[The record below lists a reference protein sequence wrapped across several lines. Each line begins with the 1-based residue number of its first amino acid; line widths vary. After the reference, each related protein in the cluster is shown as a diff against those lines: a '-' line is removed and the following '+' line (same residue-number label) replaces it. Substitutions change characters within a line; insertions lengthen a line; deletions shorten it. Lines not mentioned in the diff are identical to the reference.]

1 MYRKMNRLIVTAVMA
16 TALFAGCGQGDG
28 EKDFV
33 LKQGQSDLE
42 YVKEK
47 GTLVVGITDFAPMD
61 YKNGEQWTG
70 FDYELAGKFAESLGV
85 TMELEEI
92 DWDKKTELLE
102 KGSIDC
108 IWNGM
113 TMTEELQETISC
125 SDPYLSNAQVVVM
138 KSTEQEKYQSMEDAQ
153 HLLFAVESGSTGEA
167 ILKEKKYRYSV
178 YDTQKEA
185 LESVS
190 SKKTDA
196 TVIDVIMAEYY
207 TGEDSEFDD
216 LGFEVSL
223 NDEKI
228 CVGFREDS
236 DLTDQANEFLRE
248 VYENGMMNSLA
259 QKYGIEHAVL
269 E

>member
-1 MYRKMNRLIVTAVMA
+1 MYRKMNRLIVTVIMA
-16 TALFAGCGQGDG
+16 IALFAGCGQGDG

-47 GTLVVGITDFAPMD
+47 GTLVVGITDFAPMA
-61 YKNGEQWTG
+61 YKSGEQWTG

-138 KSTEQEKYQSMEDAQ
+138 KSTELEKYQSMEDAQ
-153 HLLFAVESGSTGEA
+153 HLLFAAESGSTGET

-178 YDTQKEA
+178 YVTQKEA

-196 TVIDVIMAEYY
+196 TVIDVIMAEYN
-207 TGEDSEFDD
+207 TGKNREFED

-228 CVGFREDS
+228 CVGFRKDS
-236 DLTDQANEFLRE
+236 DLTGEANKFLRE
-248 VYENGMMNSLA
+248 AYENDMMNSLA